1 MNHRPD
7 RQELAILDA
16 LEALGGGEAAAGAG
30 PESRAYVELLGLLPY
45 GLEPVVPSPELRS
58 RVLAAVREHGRAGEG
73 VADDPAAAAPAGRSG
88 AAGPAAAGRSED
100 PAVAEAAS
108 APAPIPFRRPD
119 SGRAAPPRRA
129 GRWALPL
136 AAALAAL
143 GIGLAGWLSL
153 RLGEREATI
162 ATLDRELAAAGERAG
177 RLERIN
183 AELDA
188 ARRELSHRLALAT
201 SPGMV
206 ACPLKP
212 MDREYPEVNGLLYLS
227 PGGGPWLLSVHRLE
241 PPPAGS
247 VYVVWFLSGDAP
259 HHMGVLAPGPDRSVH
274 IAANRM
280 PGQESMTG
288 VAVTLEPTAAVER
301 PTGPMLLF
309 GDQRISLL

>member
-7 RQELAILDA
+7 PEELAILDA
-16 LEALGGGEAAAGAG
+16 LAALEDGAPAAGGA
-30 PESRAYVELLGLLPY
+30 PESRAYVELLGLLPH
-45 GLEPVVPSPELRS
+45 GLEPVVPSPEVRN
-58 RVLAAVREHGRAGEG
+58 RVLAAVREHGR
-73 VADDPAAAAPAGRSG
+73 VADPADR
-88 AAGPAAAGRSED
+88 
-100 PAVAEAAS
+100 
-108 APAPIPFRRPD
+108 
-119 SGRAAPPRRA
+119 RRA

-153 RLGEREATI
+153 RLGEREAML
-162 ATLDRELAAAGERAG
+162 AELNRDLAAAGERAD
-177 RLERIN
+177 RLERVN
-183 AELDA
+183 AELEA
-188 ARRELSHRLALAT
+188 SRRELTHRLALAT

-212 MDREYPEVNGLLYLS
+212 MDREYPEAKGLLYLS
-227 PGGGPWLLSVHRLE
+227 PGGGPWLLSVHDLE

-247 VYVVWFLSGDAP
+247 VYVVWFMSADDP

-274 IAANRM
+274 IAADRM
-280 PGQESMTG
+280 PEQESMTG

-301 PTGPMLLF
+301 PSGPMLLF

>member
-7 RQELAILDA
+7 REELAILDT

-30 PESRAYVELLGLLPY
+30 PESRADVELLGLLPY

-58 RVLAAVREHGRAGEG
+58 RVLAAVREHGRAREG
-73 VADDPAAAAPAGRSG
+73 VADDPAAA
-88 AAGPAAAGRSED
+88 
-100 PAVAEAAS
+100 
-108 APAPIPFRRPD
+108 PAPIPFRRPE
-119 SGRAAPPRRA
+119 SGTAAPPRRG

-162 ATLDRELAAAGERAG
+162 AALDRELAAAGERAG

-227 PGGGPWLLSVHRLE
+227 PGGGPWLLSVHHLE
-241 PPPAGS
+241 PPPAGG

-274 IAANRM
+274 IAADRM

-301 PTGPMLLF
+301 PTGPTLLF
-309 GDQRISLL
+309 GDQRIDLL